1 MKQKFF
7 IKSRPYG
14 WMKNITTS
22 IVIADAADAERY
34 NDDDEKCNFAY
45 KSEKNAAFYS
55 RGCIH
60 M

>member
-1 MKQKFF
+1 
-7 IKSRPYG
+7 
-14 WMKNITTS
+14 MKNITIP
-22 IVIADAADAERY
+22 IVIADAADAERH

-45 KSEKNAAFYS
+45 KSEENVAFYL